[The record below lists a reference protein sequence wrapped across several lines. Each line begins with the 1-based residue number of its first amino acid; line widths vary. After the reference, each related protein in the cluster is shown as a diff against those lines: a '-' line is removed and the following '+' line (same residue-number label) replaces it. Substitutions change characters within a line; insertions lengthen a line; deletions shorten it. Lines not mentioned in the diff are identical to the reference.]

1 MTGSDGCIK
10 LAGQSDDPQLH
21 LESQRDSTVRKM
33 APKPKHVIHPIHG
46 YKIKPTENLKTI
58 KRNERERHRVQNLN
72 NGFEILRQNI
82 PAVAA
87 MKKMSKINI
96 LSHAVNYI
104 QYLHQILDSN
114 NSSVKTESSMIGYEN
129 YQHLPSYHPQ
139 QQLHSP
145 VSPTMS
151 CYDSDTSGVF
161 SDYSL
166 QSPVWQPQPHHVQ
179 SYHHQQP
186 HQHHYQQHQVS
197 SSTDQISSDEEDD
210 VIEAIADWQH
220 NQV

>member
-1 MTGSDGCIK
+1 
-10 LAGQSDDPQLH
+10 
-21 LESQRDSTVRKM
+21 M
-33 APKPKHVIHPIHG
+33 APQPKHVIHPIHG
-46 YKIKPTENLKTI
+46 YKVKPTENLKTI

-87 MKKMSKINI
+87 MKKMSKMNI

-104 QYLHQILDSN
+104 QYLHQILDST
-114 NSSVKTESSMIGYEN
+114 NSLVKTEPSMIGYEN
-129 YQHLPSYHPQ
+129 YHHLSTYQQQP

-145 VSPTMS
+145 VSPAMS

-166 QSPVWQPQPHHVQ
+166 QSPVWNPHHQQ
-179 SYHHQQP
+179 SYHPQQQTL
-186 HQHHYQQHQVS
+186 QHHYQQHQVS

-210 VIEAIADWQH
+210 VIEAIAEWQH